1 MATITNAF
9 NLIDPPPVPPRP
21 YGLFDV
27 ALGPMPFPDAGVI
40 GAPIQYIPDTCN
52 DDIYMYSMT
61 CPAVSGSKT
70 FSPIDAAVSG
80 DPFGI
85 ITSYTCGVIG
95 FTFDEAA
102 ERVRT
107 RMMLREQRAVERR
120 VWQGWNL
127 SNGQGSA
134 PGLFRSATDLGSAGC
149 ATEAV
154 EMLEQALADNG
165 VVGGMIHARPG
176 MSAHLSNNYLIY
188 EGPGRL
194 KRTAI
199 NTPYVFG
206 QGYDGSGPA
215 GQAATGNDEYMYA
228 SGRILIWGS
237 DIEIPDPRQT
247 MDRSLNQMYVLGE
260 KIFLAIVECG
270 SWAVKV
276 TRSCTTAGGGA

>member
-1 MATITNAF
+1 MTTFANALT
-9 NLIDPPPVPPRP
+9 LIDPPPVPPRP

-27 ALGPMPFPDAGVI
+27 ALGPMPFPEGGAMGAGL
-40 GAPIQYIPDTCN
+40 QYVPDTCE
-52 DDIYMYSMT
+52 DDIFMYAMN
-61 CPAVSGSKT
+61 CPPVSGSKT
-70 FSPIDAAVSG
+70 FSPIDTPISG
-80 DPFGI
+80 DPFGV
-85 ITSYTCGVIG
+85 ITSYTCGAIG
-95 FTFDEAA
+95 FTFEESAN
-102 ERVRT
+102 RVRT

-127 SNGQGSA
+127 SNGLGTQ
-134 PGLFRSATDLGSAGC
+134 PGLFRSATDLGTAGC

-165 VVGGMIHARPG
+165 IIGGMIHARPG

-194 KRTAI
+194 KRSVLG
-199 NTPYVFG
+199 TPYVFG

-215 GQAATGNDEYMYA
+215 GQPATGADEYMYA

-237 DIEIPDPRQT
+237 DIDIPDPRQT
-247 MDRSLNQMYVLGE
+247 MDRSLNQIYVLGE

-276 TRSCTTAGGGA
+276 TRTCATAGGGV